1 MESEVVMDP
10 TGVSSSQ
17 ILPSNS
23 GGKSRSVGGMVM
35 VDLDN
40 VGCFSFSILDLD
52 YAEEALAEILTDVR
66 WGVGEMN
73 WTNDVYSDIA
83 DCRLSA

>member
-1 MESEVVMDP
+1 
-10 TGVSSSQ
+10 
-17 ILPSNS
+17 
-23 GGKSRSVGGMVM
+23 M